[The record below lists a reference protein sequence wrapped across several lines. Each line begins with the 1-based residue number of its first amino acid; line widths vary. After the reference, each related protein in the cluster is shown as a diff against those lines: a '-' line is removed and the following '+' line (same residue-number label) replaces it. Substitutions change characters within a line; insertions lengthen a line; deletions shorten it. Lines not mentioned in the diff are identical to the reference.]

1 MRTFISYTTTT
12 IIVARRHFRTS
23 NSSLTGVPK
32 QSSRMS
38 SDLIA
43 WTKEHFDA
51 LFTAPDEELEEKFES
66 TYSKN
71 LVTTIN
77 GEQSSRENAKET
89 TQGMRAASIS
99 TQVEFGDLSKELKES
114 DGPHEVYHLH
124 HYIKST

>member
-12 IIVARRHFRTS
+12 IIVARRHYATS
-23 NSSLTGVPK
+23 TSLTGIQK

-51 LFTAPDEELEEKFES
+51 LFTASDEEFEEKFDS

-71 LVTTIN
+71 LVNTIN
-77 GEQSSRENAKET
+77 GEQSSRENAKGT
-89 TQGMRAASIS
+89 SRDMRAASIS

-114 DGPHEVYHLH
+114 EGPHEVYRLH
-124 HYIKST
+124 PYVKST

>member
-12 IIVARRHFRTS
+12 IIVARRHFATS
-23 NSSLTGVPK
+23 TSLTGIQK

-51 LFTAPDEELEEKFES
+51 LFTVPDEEFEEKFES

-77 GEQSSRENAKET
+77 GEQSSREDAKET
-89 TQGMRAASIS
+89 TRGMRAVSIS

-114 DGPHEVYHLH
+114 AGPHEVYHLH
-124 HYIKST
+124 SYIKGT